1 MSVYTKGQR
10 VLVRP
15 YGCIEWRNAIVMEP
29 SPYRNRHGQVTTDG
43 ARCSYDPPPSI
54 DPVTRVMPSSGG
66 WFPANSIRPREM
78 LLSVH
83 ACDGEGCI
91 VCRLE
96 RRSVG

>member
-1 MSVYTKGQR
+1 MSAYTKGQR
-10 VLVRP
+10 VQVRP
-15 YGCIEWRNAIVMEP
+15 HGWTEWRDAIVIEP
-29 SPYRNRHGQVTTDG
+29 EQYRNRHGQVITDG
-43 ARCSYDPPPSI
+43 ARCSYDPLPSI

-66 WFPANSIRPREM
+66 WFPANSIRQREA

-83 ACDGEGCI
+83 ACEGEGCI